1 MPSRAESALV
11 DADAA
16 VEAALRLLRH
26 RDRSMAQIDQELEA
40 REVAA
45 DARADALETLRRTG
59 LVDDNRFAERR
70 AVTLADRGAGDA
82 FIGHD
87 LEAAGIAQDVVDDAL
102 AGMEAEDER
111 ARRIVERR
119 GASPKTARYL
129 AGKGFSMDV
138 VHAAIAR
145 AGDEPLG

>member
-1 MPSRAESALV
+1 LPSRAESAAIG
-11 DADAA
+11 ADAA
-16 VEAALRLLRH
+16 IEAALRLLRH
-26 RDRSMAQIDQELEA
+26 RDRSAAQIDQELEA
-40 REVAA
+40 REVGA
-45 DARADALETLRRTG
+45 DAREDALEALRRTG

-70 AVTLADRGAGDA
+70 AATLAARGAGDA
-82 FIGHD
+82 FIRYD
-87 LEAAGIAQDVVDDAL
+87 LEAAGMAPDVVDDAL
-102 AGMEAEDER
+102 AGLEGEHER

-129 AGKGFSMDV
+129 AGKGFSTDV